1 MIGIF
6 EMILQ
11 DAGNFIY
18 NYLMIYIYLVIG
30 YNLIYSAMKGFVG
43 MDWTFSDV
51 LASFLFPLSIM
62 NGLGVMARNIL
73 EKRKIIKL

>member
-18 NYLMIYIYLVIG
+18 NYLMIYIYLVIM

-62 NGLGVMARNIL
+62 NGLGVMTRNIL